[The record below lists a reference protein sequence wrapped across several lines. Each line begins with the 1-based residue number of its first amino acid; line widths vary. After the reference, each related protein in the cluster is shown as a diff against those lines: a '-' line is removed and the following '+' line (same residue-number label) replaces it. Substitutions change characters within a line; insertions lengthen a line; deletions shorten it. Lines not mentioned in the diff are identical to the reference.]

1 MDPEK
6 ASKRKKIPAQTIVV
20 ETADGGATWG
30 SVDAPS
36 AGQVAS
42 ARFAGVEGLLVM
54 GYDETYQ
61 WPSDVYK
68 LAGSGLERV
77 YRDKSPRITDA
88 LLFQGPR
95 VFLAGV
101 EPTGKMNSAPIPGKV
116 HFLESTDLQTWAEMK
131 VDYKAQARQVILA
144 GPDADHMWA
153 ATDTGFIL
161 HLVTP

>member
-6 ASKRKKIPAQTIVV
+6 AAKRKKISALTIAV
-20 ETADGGATWG
+20 ESADNGATWA
-30 SVDAPS
+30 SVDTPS

-42 ARFAGVEGLLVM
+42 ARFLGVEGLLVM

-68 LAGSGLERV
+68 LSGTGLERV
-77 YRDKSPRITDA
+77 FRDKSPRITDA
-88 LLFQGPR
+88 LLFAGPR
-95 VFLAGV
+95 VFLSGV
-101 EPTGKMNSAPIPGKV
+101 EPTGKMNTAPIPGKV
-116 HFLESTDLQTWAEMK
+116 HILESSDFQTWSEMK

-144 GPDADHMWA
+144 GPDANHMWA